1 MLDLENGYD
10 SKAKRLPLQL
20 LTILFLVTV
29 CLSMVAL
36 TAWQVWNSRNVQ
48 ISEGEVMTSNLAK
61 SLAQHAEDTFTEA
74 DTVLLGLQER
84 MEIDGTS
91 AQHMT
96 RMSMLLRRHVQDLP
110 QLEGLFVY
118 DEKGDW
124 LATSFP
130 TIPANSNNADRNY
143 FKQHVS
149 NFNLTPHI
157 DHAVRSRSSNNWIIP
172 ISRRF
177 NKPDGSFGGIV
188 LATVKM
194 SYFQQFYDSF
204 KLDDEGAIFLALTD
218 GSIIARR
225 PFKDEYV
232 NKSIQQ
238 GPIFSNYLPGAP
250 VGVAVVRAS
259 VDNVE
264 RMYGYRQLERYPLVI
279 GAALSKKAVLAN
291 WTDETRRAV
300 AMVALMLLG
309 MTMFGLLLLRQIQHG
324 MQAEADLV
332 DAKQGLE
339 KLAMHDGLTGL
350 ANRRY
355 LDTLLPAELGRALR
369 YSHPVGLIMIDIDY
383 FKTYNDLFGH
393 PGGDDCLQR
402 VAKAIQKSLNR
413 PSDVAVRYGGEE
425 ISVLLPGSDLDG
437 SVLVAERIRENVR
450 ELKLAHPGN
459 PTGYVTVSC
468 GVHAYVPSRGD
479 ECSGKKLIMNADQ
492 ALYRAKRDGRNQ
504 VQANREPFHQA

>member
-1 MLDLENGYD
+1 MLDVENGYD

-20 LTILFLVTV
+20 LTILFLVTACV
-29 CLSMVAL
+29 SIVAL
-36 TAWQVWNSRNVQ
+36 MGWQIWSSRAIQ
-48 ISEGEVMTSNLAK
+48 MSEGEVTTSNLAR
-61 SLAQHAEDTFTEA
+61 SLAQHAEDTITEA
-74 DTVLLGLQER
+74 DTVLIGLQER
-84 MEIDGTS
+84 MEIDG
-91 AQHMT
+91 ARPEHLT
-96 RMSMLLRRHVQDLP
+96 RLKALLKRHVQELP

-118 DEKGDW
+118 DAEGNW
-124 LATSFP
+124 LTTSYSAAP
-130 TIPANSNNADRNY
+130 SGKNNSDREY
-143 FKQHVS
+143 FKQHLVAAES
-149 NFNLTPHI
+149 GVHI
-157 DHAVRSRSSNNWIIP
+157 GRAIRSRSSDNWIIP
-172 ISRRF
+172 VSRRF
-177 NKPDGSFGGIV
+177 NLPDGRFGGVV
-188 LATVKM
+188 LATIKM
-194 SYFQQFYDSF
+194 SYFQAFYNSF
-204 KLDDEGAIFLALTD
+204 QLDDQGAIFLALRD

-225 PFKDEYV
+225 PFKDEYIG
-232 NKSIQQ
+232 KSIQQ
-238 GPIFSNYLPGAP
+238 GAIFTDYLPTASA
-250 VGVAVVRAS
+250 GVVVARAV

-264 RMYGYRQLERYPLVI
+264 RMYGYRQLDRYPLVV
-279 GAALSKKAVLAN
+279 GAALSKKAVLTH

-309 MTMFGLLLLRQIQHG
+309 MTLFGLLLLRQIQHS

-339 KLAMHDGLTGL
+339 KLAMYDGLTGL

-393 PGGDDCLQR
+393 PGGDDCLQK

-425 ISVLLPGSDLDG
+425 ISVLLPGSDLEG
-437 SVLVAERIRENVR
+437 SVLVAERIRGNVR
-450 ELKLAHPGN
+450 ELKLVHPGN
-459 PTGYVTVSC
+459 PAGYVTVSC
-468 GVHAYVPSRGD
+468 GVHAYMPLRGD

-504 VQANREPFHQA
+504 VQANHEPIQG

>member
-10 SKAKRLPLQL
+10 AKAKRLPLQL
-20 LTILFLVTV
+20 LTALFLVTV

-36 TAWQVWNSRNVQ
+36 TAWQVWNSRSVQ

-61 SLAQHAEDTFTEA
+61 SLAQHAQDTFTEA
-74 DTVLLGLQER
+74 DTVLIGLQER
-84 MEIDGTS
+84 MEIDGAS
-91 AQHMT
+91 PQHLA
-96 RMSMLLRRHVQDLP
+96 RMSSLLKRHVQALP

-118 DEKGDW
+118 DDKGGW
-124 LATSFP
+124 LATSFA
-130 TIPANSNNADRNY
+130 TIPSNINNADRAY
-143 FKQHVS
+143 FKHHLSSIDLNV
-149 NFNLTPHI
+149 HI
-157 DHAVRSRSSNNWIIP
+157 SHAVRSRSTNNWIIP
-172 ISRRF
+172 VSRRF
-177 NKPDGSFGGIV
+177 NKPDGSFGGVV
-188 LATVKM
+188 LATIRM

-204 KLDDEGAIFLALTD
+204 QLGEEGAIFLALSD

-225 PFKDEYV
+225 PFKDEYM
-232 NKSIQQ
+232 NKSLQQ
-238 GPIFSNYLPGAP
+238 GSIFSNYLPSSPTGI
-250 VGVAVVRAS
+250 AVVRAL

-264 RMYGYRQLERYPLVI
+264 RMYGYRQLEQYPLVI
-279 GAALSKKAVLAN
+279 GAALSKKTILSH

-324 MQAEADLV
+324 MQAEAGLV
-332 DAKQGLE
+332 DAKRGLE
-339 KLAMHDGLTGL
+339 KLAMYDGLTGL

-383 FKTYNDLFGH
+383 FKAYNDLFGH
-393 PGGDDCLQR
+393 PGGDDCLQK

-413 PSDVAVRYGGEE
+413 PSDVAIRYGGEE

-437 SVLVAERIRENVR
+437 SVLVAERIRVNVR
-450 ELKLAHPGN
+450 ELKLVHPGN

-468 GVHAYVPSRGD
+468 GVHAYVPDRGD

-504 VQANREPFHQA
+504 VQANREPSHHG